1 MGGLSV
7 SHWAIVLLVVFV
19 LFGRG
24 RISDVMGDFGK
35 GLSSF
40 RKGLTDGDEVDTTSL
55 SHLSSGSSPVSP
67 ESASVKIKPE

>member
-40 RKGLTDGDEVDTTSL
+40 RKELRDGDEADA
-55 SHLSSGSSPVSP
+55 SSPWHPNSNSLPVSS
-67 ESASVKIKPE
+67 ESTTVKIKPK

>member
-24 RISDVMGDFGK
+24 RISDIMGDFGK

-40 RKGLTDGDEVDTTSL
+40 RKGLTDGDEVDAASP
-55 SHLSSGSSPVSP
+55 SQPNSSSPLVSP
-67 ESASVKIKPE
+67 ESATVKIKPE